1 MHGQKKHQII
11 KPLFPKWTIQVIEG
25 RVLASPVLKE
35 LIFLSVRIS
44 LPRFHYFPSNDRFMS
59 ALAGSLLEK
68 CQKAFQIFAFIYV
81 KRDVISLRHFS
92 FYSTTAIIQNLKI

>member
-1 MHGQKKHQII
+1 
-11 KPLFPKWTIQVIEG
+11 
-25 RVLASPVLKE
+25 VLASPVLKE

-44 LPRFHYFPSNDRFMS
+44 LPKFNHFSSNDRFMS

-68 CQKAFQIFAFIYV
+68 CKKAFKISAFIYV

-92 FYSTTAIIQNLKI
+92 FDTTTAIIQKLKI